1 MHHLQTSTTMT
12 SHWSITTIA
21 VQSSLWVHWSMTT
34 IAIWSPIKFFLKK
47 CEKKTSVQQKQK
59 NNNNNVVNKWTWL
72 HVQHAQEQS
81 MNLALAAHCHV
92 TFGRGHAKADLG
104 AGTAVLGQFL
114 SGRHGVH
121 RFPVPFT
128 QLLSTACKRK
138 RSVANATRD
147 RRRPRATS
155 CWGVKSLSDSGS
167 RECQLTVKIMHVAR
181 GGGRGRTIQR
191 KKRPKTHIVFIFH
204 LLHFFLILHHEV
216 FVCVQFGFQLRKLR
230 VALAQPS
237 NETRSQ
243 DPECLNGNK

>member
-1 MHHLQTSTTMT
+1 
-12 SHWSITTIA
+12 
-21 VQSSLWVHWSMTT
+21 
-34 IAIWSPIKFFLKK
+34 
-47 CEKKTSVQQKQK
+47 
-59 NNNNNVVNKWTWL
+59 
-72 HVQHAQEQS
+72 